1 MFTTHPGMYCNV
13 DDVSSLVGSDGK
25 KEVRAVQRQQAPA
38 LLQTSETDGPVPI
51 TKLTVYFTV
60 LGSSSLFQAP
70 SVTRITLKAHDW
82 RGPAGQS
89 ARG

>member
-1 MFTTHPGMYCNV
+1 MFTIHPGMYCNV

-25 KEVRAVQRQQAPA
+25 KEVRAVQRPQAPA
-38 LLQTSETDGPVPI
+38 LLPTSETDGPVPI